1 MSVRFRVSAAGVAAF
16 LTAAAVL
23 FMPIAGVAQQ
33 KPVQEKPAQEKATT
47 MSERD
52 QVSYMIGADVGRSI
66 ASVGPDLDIAAF
78 EKAMKNAFAQG
89 KPLLTDEQSQNVGRA
104 LMQRIGERSGK
115 TLPGTAPGTKA
126 PMVDKIQVGYLVGA
140 DVGRSLQPIQGEL
153 NLAVFLQAMKTLIA
167 GGKPLLSDAQM
178 DKIREDFSKKMEA
191 KEKARVAE
199 LVRKN
204 AAEGEAFLAKNKQV
218 KGVITTPSGLQY
230 MVLRQ
235 GTGKRPRA
243 TERVSVN
250 YRGTLLD
257 GKEFDSSYNDGQP
270 RQFALNQVILGWSEG
285 LTLMPVGAKYRFWI
299 PSAIGYGER
308 GSPPMIGPNATLV
321 FDVELLG
328 ILDAP

>member
-1 MSVRFRVSAAGVAAF
+1 MSVRVSGSAAFAAF
-16 LTAAAVL
+16 LSASALL
-23 FMPIAGVAQQ
+23 FASQATFSQGKA
-33 KPVQEKPAQEKATT
+33 AQEKAAQENATS

-66 ASVGPDLDIAAF
+66 AAVGPDLDIAAF
-78 EKAMKNAFAQG
+78 EKAMKNAFSRG

-115 TLPGTAPGTKA
+115 ALPGTPPGAKA
-126 PMVDKIQVGYLVGA
+126 PAVDKTQVGYLVGA
-140 DVGRSLQPIQGEL
+140 DVGRSLQPIQSEL
-153 NLAVFLQAMKTLIA
+153 NLPVFLQAMKTLIA
-167 GGKPLLSDAQM
+167 GGKPVLSDAQM
-178 DKIREDFSKKMEA
+178 DKIREDFSKKMDA
-191 KEKARVAE
+191 KEKARIAE
-199 LVRKN
+199 QFSKN
-204 AAEGEAFLAKNKQV
+204 AAEGAAFLAKNKQV
-218 KGVITTPSGLQY
+218 KGVISTPSGLQY

-235 GTGKRPRA
+235 GTGKRPRS

-270 RQFALNQVILGWSEG
+270 RQFALNQVIAGWSEG

-328 ILDAP
+328 VLDAP